1 MDTIE
6 YRPYQRDDADD
17 VKGLINEAFYIHRY
31 ASASHLLASALEIY
45 LRDCLA
51 SSTYAQVA
59 VVQGRV
65 VGILMGRV
73 EGQPPLPGRL
83 AHRLQLLAHMVKI
96 GLTGFRERAT
106 LRQYF
111 TFDRVYQTLRTK
123 ATVPL
128 TDELTLFAVD
138 ASTRGHGVGKT
149 LYENYLRHLR
159 HHGRTD
165 FYLYTDSLCTYQFY
179 EKRGMNRA
187 AEQSIN
193 LTFRDGTETVGVYL
207 YSGKTR

>member
-1 MDTIE
+1 MGSIS
-6 YRPYQRDDADD
+6 YRLYQRDDAGD
-17 VKGLINEAFYIHRY
+17 VKRLINEAFYIYRY
-31 ASASHLLASALEIY
+31 ARAQHLLASALEVY

-51 SSTYAQVA
+51 DSTYAQVA
-59 VVQGRV
+59 ISQGRV

-73 EGQPPLPGRL
+73 DGQPLLPGR
-83 AHRLQLLAHMVKI
+83 AVQRLRLWAHMAKI

-111 TFDRVYQTLRTK
+111 TFDRVYQSLRK
-123 ATVPL
+123 NADVSP

-149 LYENYLRHLR
+149 LYDNYLQHLR
-159 HHGRTD
+159 RHGRSD

-179 EKRGMNRA
+179 EKRGMTRA
-187 AEQSIN
+187 AEQTID
-193 LTFRDGTETVGVYL
+193 LTFDDATETVGVYL
-207 YSGKTR
+207 YARSTE